1 MEIKKLRK
9 ISDNIIEKATLEAK
23 INAKNFIEWWI
34 RTYPDENATV
44 TLEVKLNKNIR
55 KNGVILLKRM
65 KEWKNS
71 LKYGLEV

>member
-1 MEIKKLRK
+1 MEIKRLRK

-23 INAKNFIEWWI
+23 INTNNFISWWI
-34 RTYPDENATV
+34 RTYPEENEKV
-44 TLEVKLNKNIR
+44 TLEVKLNKNLR

-71 LKYGLEV
+71 LKYGLEI